1 MLYMIF
7 GIALGLFFFIATIK
21 AYTIGLKHGK
31 QLANK
36 EVPTINLNPIK
47 AYTEHKEEKEAK
59 TQQDLLEEG
68 YQNIMNYDGNP
79 QE

>member
-59 TQQDLLEEG
+59 TQRELELEG
-68 YQNIMNYDGNP
+68 IANIFSYTGDE
-79 QE
+79 QK